1 MGKLIFKRSTTFQ
14 MNEKSYETDKE
25 TLELLR
31 SLVPAAKKSKDF
43 SAITAVMALGLETG
57 RIKELD

>member
-1 MGKLIFKRSTTFQ
+1 MG
-14 MNEKSYETDKE
+14 KSYETDKE

-31 SLVPAAKKSKDF
+31 SIVPTAKKSKDF
-43 SAITAVMALGLETG
+43 SAITAVMALGLNAG